1 MDHATRIGIVPGM
14 FSFEQLRGFVAVAE
28 ELHFGRAAARLSM
41 TQPPLSRLV
50 QKLERE
56 VGVRLFDRDSRG
68 VGLTPAGNAFYGE
81 ARRLLA
87 LAESAPE
94 LARRISAGSAGTLR
108 VGFTGGAGYGV
119 LPRLLNHLSE
129 QLPDLELELFE
140 LVSRDQVE
148 AVQAH
153 EIDLGLARPPF
164 DTTLFGHR
172 LLMREAMV
180 VAVPHGHPLT
190 ALERPVRAADLAS
203 EMLIMH
209 SDAKARYF
217 YDLVVGLVPVR
228 HENVAHSV
236 SQILTMVWLVQ
247 GGRGVALVP
256 RSTELIHADGVSFLP
271 FATPTPQPV
280 ELHAVWARDS
290 QNPALPVVLKALEDL
305 VF

>member
-1 MDHATRIGIVPGM
+1 M
-14 FSFEQLRGFVAVAE
+14 FSFEQLRGFVTVAE

-68 VGLTPAGNAFYGE
+68 VRLTKAGEAFYGE

-87 LAESAPE
+87 LAETAPE

-140 LVSRDQVE
+140 LVSRDQIE

-164 DTTLFGHR
+164 DTAVFGHR
-172 LLMREAMV
+172 LLMREGLM
-180 VAVPHGHPLT
+180 VAVPDAHPLT
-190 ALERPVRAADLAS
+190 GLKRPLRPEDLAS
-203 EMLIMH
+203 EPLIMH

-217 YDLVVGLVPVR
+217 YDLVVGLLPVR
-228 HENVAHSV
+228 HDNVVHSV

-256 RSTELIHADGVSFLP
+256 QSTQLIHADGVRFLP
-271 FATPTPQPV
+271 FATPTPKPV
-280 ELHAVWARDS
+280 ELHLLWAHDS
-290 QNPALPVVLKALEDL
+290 QNPALAVALKALEDL
-305 VF
+305 KF